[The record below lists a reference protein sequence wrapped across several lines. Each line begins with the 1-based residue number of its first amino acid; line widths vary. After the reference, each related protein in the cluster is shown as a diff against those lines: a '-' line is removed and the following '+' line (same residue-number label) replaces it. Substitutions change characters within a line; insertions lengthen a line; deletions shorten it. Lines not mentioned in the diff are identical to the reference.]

1 MKTVLKIAT
10 VLTWINIIFW
20 GMIVGFLLLSS
31 LQQGNFTIL
40 AGVALLSAVPLNC
53 YAALRLQASIRHPQL
68 PLSHQTPAG
77 IRFVGFMA
85 LFFGISMLF
94 TGAAIIH
101 DPGTAATA
109 WSEQMDQYPEALQ
122 QYPQIKHIPE
132 YFYTVLGGSMV
143 VLGLLIVVNVIM
155 NLRLLRWYYLRRKS
169 DVS

>member
-1 MKTVLKIAT
+1 MKTVLKIAA
-10 VLTWINIIFW
+10 VLTWFNIIFW
-20 GMIVGFLLLSS
+20 GLVVGLLLLGS
-31 LQQGNFTIL
+31 LQQSNFAIL

-53 YAALRLQASIRHPQL
+53 YAALRLHSSIRNPRV

-101 DPGTAATA
+101 DPSTAATA
-109 WSEQMDQYPEALQ
+109 WNEQMEQFPEALLQ
-122 QYPQIKHIPE
+122 HPEFRHLPE
-132 YFYTVLGGSMV
+132 YFYTILGGSFA
-143 VLGLLIVVNVIM
+143 VLGLFIGVNVVL
-155 NLRLLRWYYLRRKS
+155 NLRLLRWYYLIGKS